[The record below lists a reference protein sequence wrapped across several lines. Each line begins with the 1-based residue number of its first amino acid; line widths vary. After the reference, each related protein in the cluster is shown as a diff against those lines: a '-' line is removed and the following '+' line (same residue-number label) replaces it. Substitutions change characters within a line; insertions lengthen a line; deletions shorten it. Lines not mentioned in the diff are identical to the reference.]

1 MVLNSSGIIGLFS
14 WSNKHPKSDPL
25 PGPSWLYWS
34 GACSISEAR
43 QNPSDNNV
51 LLGWLNN
58 LLQVQIRYIHI
69 GMCMFPCERPSHPN
83 HLLLPSFAEVWGAL
97 MLHKRQEIMMRS
109 DLGGGSETAKR
120 RLGLNASGW
129 KETVVFLSS
138 GSELW
143 KITKDFRSVF
153 RVARS

>member
-14 WSNKHPKSDPL
+14 WSSKHPKSAPL
-25 PGPSWLYWS
+25 PGPH
-34 GACSISEAR
+34 GCIDQEHVAF
-43 QNPSDNNV
+43 QKQGKTPSDNNV

-58 LLQVQIRYIHI
+58 LLQVQIRYTHM
-69 GMCMFPCERPSHPN
+69 GMCTFPCERPSHPN

-97 MLHKRQEIMMRS
+97 MLHKRQIMMRS
-109 DLGGGSETAKR
+109 DLGGGPKMDKR
-120 RLGLNASGW
+120 RLGLDASGW
-129 KETVVFLSS
+129 KETVMFLSS

-153 RVARS
+153 WVARS